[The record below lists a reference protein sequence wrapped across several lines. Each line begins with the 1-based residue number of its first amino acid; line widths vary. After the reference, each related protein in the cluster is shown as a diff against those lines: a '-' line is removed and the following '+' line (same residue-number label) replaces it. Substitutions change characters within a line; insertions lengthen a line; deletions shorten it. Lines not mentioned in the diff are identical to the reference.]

1 MILRTTV
8 KSSGGGATRKQ
19 HQGSIFMQDFF
30 KFFMPAVHN
39 DLESTKYQANKGDRK
54 RAHEC
59 LDAMED
65 KLDKAQ
71 KQTEEEIKKRDL
83 ES

>member
-1 MILRTTV
+1 
-8 KSSGGGATRKQ
+8 
-19 HQGSIFMQDFF
+19 MQDFF

-39 DLESTKYQANKGDRK
+39 DLESTKYQANKGDRQ

-65 KLDKAQ
+65 KLDKAK

>member
-1 MILRTTV
+1 
-8 KSSGGGATRKQ
+8 
-19 HQGSIFMQDFF
+19 MQDFF

-39 DLESTKYQANKGDRK
+39 DLESAKYQANKGDPK

-65 KLDKAQ
+65 KLNKAQ
-71 KQTEEEIKKRDL
+71 KQTEEEIKKRDTERWQRTHL
-83 ES
+83 KPLIVSTLV